1 MEHKICLVTGGTSGI
16 GKETARGLL
25 RLGATVVITARDAIK
40 GAAAVAELKPAG
52 RVELLMLDL
61 GSLASVRAAAAEFER
76 RFDRLDVLVNNAGT
90 SLFTRQLT
98 PDGYEATFATN
109 HLGPFLLTRLLGD
122 LLQRSSPSR
131 VVNVASAALAPVDL
145 GDLMSQ
151 KAFDPMTVYSRTK
164 AANILFTG
172 ELARRWAETGV
183 TVNCLHPGVVKTSLV
198 RDARGFLKFLFAVFR
213 PLFIKP
219 EQGADNSVYLASSP
233 DVEHITGAYFVGRKS
248 VPTPYLTDTATQ
260 NALWTASERLTDGN
274 FRLAP

>member
-1 MEHKICLVTGGTSGI
+1 MEHKICLVTGATSGI

-25 RLGATVVITARDAIK
+25 RLGATVVITARDAEK
-40 GAAAVAELKPAG
+40 GKAALVELKPAG
-52 RVELLMLDL
+52 GRVELLVLDL
-61 GSLASVRAAAAEFER
+61 GSLASVRAAAAEFQR
-76 RFDRLDVLVNNAGT
+76 RFTRLDVLVNNAGT

-98 PDGYEATFATN
+98 VDGYEATFATN
-109 HLGPFLLTRLLGD
+109 HLGPFLLTRLLGG

-145 GDLMSQ
+145 SDLMSE

-172 ELARRWAETGV
+172 ELARRWAGTGV

-198 RDARGFLKFLFAVFR
+198 RDARGFMKFLFAVFR
-213 PLFIKP
+213 PFFIKP

-233 DVEHITGAYFVGRKS
+233 DVEGVTGAYFVGRKS
-248 VPTPYLTDTATQ
+248 SPTPYLTDAAAQ
-260 NALWTASERLTDGN
+260 KALWEASERLTD
-274 FRLAP
+274 